1 MTQNRPPGVY
11 VDKQTSLVVLAP
23 SADFGNGKNA
33 KKSDKLQVGGG
44 AKQTSRQRQIGQ
56 ENSITNL
63 SNLSAAATASSTA
76 SSAPGCR
83 FRNEYCEEDVATL
96 LSDWM
101 EYDDYDDECD
111 SSSISSSSLT
121 GSDDDGKIG
130 VHPNQDVLLAA
141 EKAKESKQR
150 SHPDANPNNKNN
162 ISKNGKR
169 SSFKLEKKKSKRS
182 ILSRPKLQW
191 RPPGMS
197 KSNNN
202 SIKNRLPPSTS
213 PLSCNLTGG
222 PPKQAIL
229 TNSNANKNSSHRTT
243 INGSPMRLSHSPH
256 NDNNSNN
263 SKKNNTKRQSS
274 KTFASTSSSGA
285 TVATL
290 RSTAS
295 SSYQSYHTATSMA
308 TQKRSNRALNNVN
321 TATFYKQQQSRMTG
335 KSTISVTSFLSAK
348 SGMAPMARMRQYD
361 SASTGSENNDGAVVG
376 NNHVEAPDDHLEME
390 ENNDTDL
397 PYQQQQPEIQ
407 DIQMFGAKLK
417 VTTNCDSLD
426 HNVTTNTHNHGDDS
440 GNDDSGLYGCSRIC
454 LRDVDAPNTPSRK
467 QIDINGSE
475 MNPMLHSPDS
485 IANFPEQ
492 GPTRD
497 CTNMCG
503 VAVSPSEAENH
514 HIHGK
519 PVPPPRTLSSSSS
532 LRISPTNSSN
542 KKGEIL
548 STSKSG
554 KTITTFGV
562 YGDSDGTD
570 NHIKSDTQEHDGED
584 IATYR
589 AAMNKMRK
597 LMTSSPTNESN
608 QPDHVNS
615 AEIDDRK
622 NTSIDT
628 SIFSG
633 IDEKTQT
640 NSSNKDSNK
649 NNSKN
654 DDSDSDDDNNPDY
667 NERKPGPIDIDTCQ
681 RHLTPTERHH
691 LRAMHKLGYQHLRR
705 NDLPSALTV
714 FTEILRGQTERHGK
728 RSIQV
733 AMAMHNLGVVYV
745 KAEKYP
751 EACRLCDGA
760 ARIRVEK
767 LGKDHLDVAVSLAQQ
782 GVALMEMRE
791 YEVALASFREALRIR
806 ILGLG
811 EEHPLVVRLLN
822 NIGCA
827 LFEMDDL
834 EESKGIFDEALRL
847 QRLLMREQNGEVKG
861 GRSSSGNGGNSASG
875 VDDED
880 GANIV
885 SIDPKDAHSMLLSI
899 ALTLCNLGSI
909 HLRWG
914 KYDESSV
921 YYEEALLIQE
931 SVLGEDHKIVVNT
944 KESIN
949 FVNQSKD
956 TQPTSQEQFRFLN
969 GDNSNIFGGIKK
981 IYEQMQ
987 HSVVENVFSSHQDG
1001 DIHGAE
1007 SKPQYICK
1015 SRDDLTVSS
1024 FVCGSNR
1031 YGTH

>member
-1 MTQNRPPGVY
+1 MTPNNPPGVY
-11 VDKQTSLVVLAP
+11 VDKQTSLVILAP
-23 SADFGNGKNA
+23 SADFGSGKH
-33 KKSDKLQVGGG
+33 DKLRVGCG
-44 AKQTSRQRQIGQ
+44 AKQTSSQSQSGQ

-63 SNLSAAATASSTA
+63 STLSAAATASSAA
-76 SSAPGCR
+76 SSVPGCR
-83 FRNEYCEEDVATL
+83 FRDEYCEEDVATL

-101 EYDDYDDECD
+101 EYDNYNDECD

-121 GSDDDGKIG
+121 GSNDDGNIG
-130 VHPNQDVLLAA
+130 VHPNQDVLLPS
-141 EKAKESKQR
+141 KKTKESKQC
-150 SHPDANPNNKNN
+150 SHTDANANNTNN
-162 ISKNGKR
+162 IGKNGK
-169 SSFKLEKKKSKRS
+169 SSSSKPEKKKTKRS

-197 KSNNN
+197 KSSKN
-202 SIKNRLPPSTS
+202 SIENRLPPSTS

-229 TNSNANKNSSHRTT
+229 TKSNAIKNSSHRTT
-243 INGSPMRLSHSPH
+243 INGSPMILSQSPH
-256 NDNNSNN
+256 SSNNSNN
-263 SKKNNTKRQSS
+263 SKKNSTKRQSS

-308 TQKRSNRALNNVN
+308 TQKRSNRTLNNMN
-321 TATFYKQQQSRMTG
+321 TAHFHEQQQSRMMG
-335 KSTISVTSFLSAK
+335 KSTTSVTSFQSAK
-348 SGMAPMARMRQYD
+348 SGIAPMARLRQYGD
-361 SASTGSENNDGAVVG
+361 AATRSENNDEAVVG
-376 NNHVEAPDDHLEME
+376 NNQVEAPDDHLEME
-390 ENNDTDL
+390 ENNDTHR

-407 DIQMFGAKLK
+407 DVHMFGAKLK

-426 HNVTTNTHNHGDDS
+426 QDVTTNTHNHGDDS
-440 GNDDSGLYGCSRIC
+440 GNEDSGLYGCSRIC
-454 LRDVDAPNTPSRK
+454 LNDGDAPNTPSSK
-467 QIDINGSE
+467 QRDINRSE
-475 MNPMLHSPDS
+475 TNPIMRSPDS
-485 IANFPEQ
+485 IANFPER
-492 GPTRD
+492 GPTRA
-497 CTNMCG
+497 CPTLCG
-503 VAVSPSEAENH
+503 VAVSPFEAENRH
-514 HIHGK
+514 SYGK
-519 PVPPPRTLSSSSS
+519 PVPPPRISSSSS
-532 LRISPTNSSN
+532 SRTSPTNSSN

-548 STSKSG
+548 STTKSG

-562 YGDSDGTD
+562 HGDSDGTD
-570 NHIKSDTQEHDGED
+570 NDIKNDTQEHDGED

-597 LMTSSPTNESN
+597 LMTSSPTNETN
-608 QPDHVNS
+608 EPEHDS
-615 AEIDDRK
+615 AEIDDPK

-633 IDEKTQT
+633 IDEKAQT
-640 NSSNKDSNK
+640 KGSNKDYDNP
-649 NNSKN
+649 NSKN
-654 DDSDSDDDNNPDY
+654 DNSNSDDDNNPED

-733 AMAMHNLGVVYV
+733 AMAMHNLGVVCV

-827 LFEMDDL
+827 LFEMGDL
-834 EESKGIFDEALRL
+834 EESKVIFDKALRL

-861 GRSSSGNGGNSASG
+861 GRSSSGNGGSSASR

-880 GANIV
+880 GANFAA
-885 SIDPKDAHSMLLSI
+885 IDPKDAHSMLLSI

-914 KYDESSV
+914 KYDESLV
-921 YYEEALLIQE
+921 YYEEALLVRNILNHPGVNSNQYRSSLRSNLLLSFPACQIQE
-931 SVLGEDHKIVVNT
+931 SVLGEDHKFVVNT

-956 TQPTSQEQFRFLN
+956 AQPTSQVRLTQLSFTVLHFH
-969 GDNSNIFGGIKK
+969 
-981 IYEQMQ
+981 IYR
-987 HSVVENVFSSHQDG
+987 N
-1001 DIHGAE
+1001 
-1007 SKPQYICK
+1007 
-1015 SRDDLTVSS
+1015 
-1024 FVCGSNR
+1024 
-1031 YGTH
+1031 